1 MSHFP
6 GIFPWVS
13 YLLLMESDLELEER
27 RPPEQPKLR
36 SCLSCQDKFVS
47 AWSGERICKRC
58 RSSAAWRNGY

>member
-1 MSHFP
+1 
-6 GIFPWVS
+6 
-13 YLLLMESDLELEER
+13 MESDLEIEER